1 MAALLTQWRLA
12 SLCSA
17 CLTSSDRGCLQW
29 FMRSLHSVMLGDCHL
44 GASVQIICVYI
55 CGHAYGWG
63 PIGWL
68 YPT

>member
-1 MAALLTQWRLA
+1 MNILRFSVFSLLV
-12 SLCSA
+12 LCLFSCNRVAENGA
-17 CLTSSDRGCLQW
+17 CCLQ
-29 FMRSLHSVMLGDCHL
+29 V
-44 GASVQIICVYI
+44 ICVYI

>member
-1 MAALLTQWRLA
+1 M
-12 SLCSA
+12 
-17 CLTSSDRGCLQW
+17 LQW
-29 FMRSLHSVMLGDCHL
+29 LCISCQRKAWFRELRGTCSSGHMLLCVADTSLTWRDLQV
-44 GASVQIICVYI
+44 ICVYI